1 MVSFSG
7 VQLSPLKRVASAL
20 KIGFLHET
28 GDKNC
33 APVKKDSLIKI
44 EVQQQLQRRLMRGPN
59 GQPSLYDAKEGNNL
73 MYLNAAFLDKDGREA
88 LVAYLKDQ
96 GVKNPI
102 PKQSSMNDGDFVVA
116 IQPNDQRTFL
126 NAVKGQSAQAGVS
139 RESRTVLA
147 KQPR

>member
-1 MVSFSG
+1 MSNVDPSVFI
-7 VQLSPLKRVASAL
+7 VLSSAL
-20 KIGFLHET
+20 IFL
-28 GDKNC
+28 
-33 APVKKDSLIKI
+33 VSLFLFR
-44 EVQQQLQRRLMRGPN
+44 QSR
-59 GQPSLYDAKEGNNL
+59 
-73 MYLNAAFLDKDGREA
+73 FLDKDGREA

-126 NAVKGQSAQAGVS
+126 NAVKGQSVQAGVS